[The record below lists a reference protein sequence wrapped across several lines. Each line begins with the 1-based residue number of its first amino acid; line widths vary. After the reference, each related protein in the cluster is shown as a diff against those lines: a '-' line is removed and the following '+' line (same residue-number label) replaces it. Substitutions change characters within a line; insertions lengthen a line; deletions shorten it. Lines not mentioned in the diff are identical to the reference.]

1 MRACEAPGCSSSL
14 EGRRTSCRFC
24 SASCRARAFK
34 STSKGSSTSEA
45 KATLA
50 TVPRAS
56 QPRRGGAYT
65 DEEIEEGL
73 TALALCSGNVT
84 RASKELEQVGLTI
97 PRKTLSDWK
106 GNAHAGRFRRIQAQV
121 QPEISARI
129 AETAEAIARR
139 LTDVEWK
146 AVEKI
151 EAELP
156 GMNGTQ
162 AATALQR
169 LTWSKGVNIDKSRLY
184 RNEPTEISAGPT
196 LADVASSIHVL
207 ATKFG
212 HVLPPELAAELQ
224 ERDRANREAI
234 EATATE
240 NDGTSD
246 PSGVATRH

>member
-1 MRACEAPGCSSSL
+1 
-14 EGRRTSCRFC
+14 
-24 SASCRARAFK
+24 
-34 STSKGSSTSEA
+34 
-45 KATLA
+45 
-50 TVPRAS
+50 
-56 QPRRGGAYT
+56 
-65 DEEIEEGL
+65 
-73 TALALCSGNVT
+73 
-84 RASKELEQVGLTI
+84 
-97 PRKTLSDWK
+97 
-106 GNAHAGRFRRIQAQV
+106 
-121 QPEISARI
+121 
-129 AETAEAIARR
+129 
-139 LTDVEWK
+139 
-146 AVEKI
+146 
-151 EAELP
+151 
-156 GMNGTQ
+156 MNGTQ